1 MSQEK
6 VDRYKQE
13 KANRDKL
20 LKKQKRNK
28 MLTKLGGLAVC
39 LVIVGWV
46 GFSAFNKFYTP
57 PVKNYEVKTTAVD
70 DYLQGLNETETESA
84 TEAAK

>member
-1 MSQEK
+1 MSQVK

-13 KANRDKL
+13 KANRDKI

-28 MLTKLGGLAVC
+28 MLTKLATLVVC
-39 LVIVGWV
+39 LVVVGWV

-57 PVKNYEVKTTAVD
+57 PVKTYEVDSTALD
-70 DYLQGLNETETESA
+70 DYMKDLNTS
-84 TEAAK
+84 TEAAN